1 MTLSGCIVW
10 TYPHYARVKLKF
22 KIESQGGAIMAIS
35 AISSAVS
42 FETAKQPVER
52 TTKVAEPVN
61 TVEKVPVTETA
72 QKVPAVN
79 SGESGSGSLDQGK
92 EQDKN
97 ANRVKDAVTH
107 ANNKLKL
114 KQKHMSTRCEFSYH
128 EPTGR
133 ISIKVMDKE
142 TDEVIREIPP
152 EETLEMVEKMWELAG
167 LIVDEHR

>member
-1 MTLSGCIVW
+1 
-10 TYPHYARVKLKF
+10 
-22 KIESQGGAIMAIS
+22 MAIS
-35 AISSAVS
+35 TISSVVA

-52 TTKVAEPVN
+52 ATKAAEPVN
-61 TVEKVPVTETA
+61 TVDKVPVAEVA
-72 QKVPAVN
+72 QKVPVVN
-79 SGESGSGSLDQGK
+79 AGDSGNNSPDQGRDA
-92 EQDKN
+92 EKN
-97 ANRVKDAVTH
+97 ANRVKDAVNQ

-114 KQKHMSTRCEFSYH
+114 KQKHMSTKCEFSYH

>member
-1 MTLSGCIVW
+1 
-10 TYPHYARVKLKF
+10 
-22 KIESQGGAIMAIS
+22 MAIS
-35 AISSAVS
+35 TISSVVA
-42 FETAKQPVER
+42 FETAKQPLER
-52 TTKVAEPVN
+52 ATKAAEPVN
-61 TVEKVPVTETA
+61 TVDKVPVAEVA
-72 QKVPAVN
+72 QKVPVVSA
-79 SGESGSGSLDQGK
+79 GESGNGSPDQGRDA
-92 EQDKN
+92 EKN
-97 ANRVKDAVTH
+97 VNRVKDAVNQ

-114 KQKHMSTRCEFSYH
+114 KQKHMSTKCEFSYH

>member
-1 MTLSGCIVW
+1 
-10 TYPHYARVKLKF
+10 
-22 KIESQGGAIMAIS
+22 MAIS
-35 AISSAVS
+35 TISSVVS

-52 TTKVAEPVN
+52 ATKAADPVS
-61 TVEKVPVTETA
+61 TADKVPSTEMA
-72 QKVPAVN
+72 QKVSVVN
-79 SGESGSGSLDQGK
+79 SGESGNNSPDQGRDA
-92 EQDKN
+92 EKN
-97 ANRVKDAVTH
+97 ANRVKDAVNQ

-114 KQKHMSTRCEFSYH
+114 KQKHMSTKCEFSYH

>member
-1 MTLSGCIVW
+1 
-10 TYPHYARVKLKF
+10 
-22 KIESQGGAIMAIS
+22 MAIS
-35 AISSAVS
+35 TISSVVS

-52 TTKVAEPVN
+52 ATKAADPVS
-61 TVEKVPVTETA
+61 TADKVPAAEMA
-72 QKVPAVN
+72 QKVSVVN
-79 SGESGSGSLDQGK
+79 SGESGNNSPDQGRDA
-92 EQDKN
+92 EKN
-97 ANRVKDAVTH
+97 ANRVKDAVNQ

-114 KQKHMSTRCEFSYH
+114 KQKHMSTKCEFSYH